1 LQEASY
7 CRLCNHYIKGC
18 RKLLTI
24 LIIWEKVQ
32 QANYDCFVF
41 FVWQVCRLVQ
51 SKFCCC
57 LSEASSEVC
66 MKLLIMII
74 DWVVL
79 LLLSN
84 KVQQANYHCH
94 KFFTDQ
100 MDKYQHA
107 PNREDDRVSWSIAWE
122 SQLEKNTLYLPCIR
136 GFCVIVWMV
145 AGSFLLC
152 LILEMYY
159 DWSEKKMTVDGRTFL
174 IVSNSTCTQWRWWQL
189 MLIIVLLSIVNI
201 SIERECRLFGWSRHC
216 PYAVLSD
223 WSIGLKLIQLCDST
237 YSNLLMFL

>member
-1 LQEASY
+1 LTCIQWRWWWWMLISIILLVGNLCWKRVHYVCLASVSLY
-7 CRLCNHYIKGC
+7 SDINS
-18 RKLLTI
+18 
-24 LIIWEKVQ
+24 
-32 QANYDCFVF
+32 D
-41 FVWQVCRLVQ
+41 
-51 SKFCCC
+51 
-57 LSEASSEVC
+57 

-79 LLLSN
+79 LLLSD

-122 SQLEKNTLYLPCIR
+122 SQLEKNTFYLPCIR

-152 LILEMYY
+152 PILEMYY
-159 DWSEKKMTVDGRTFL
+159 DWSEKMMAVDGRKFL
-174 IVSNSTCTQWRWWQL
+174 IVSNLTCTQW
-189 MLIIVLLSIVNI
+189 I
-201 SIERECRLFGWSRHC
+201 
-216 PYAVLSD
+216 
-223 WSIGLKLIQLCDST
+223 
-237 YSNLLMFL
+237 